1 MRTRSRRTSPLQKK
15 IYAPNA
21 LWNADT
27 LALLTQAVIQGAF
40 ILAKAQG
47 KAEIAT
53 QCIAHLRCYVEG
65 LLTPGSP
72 FSKPIA
78 KEKP

>member
-1 MRTRSRRTSPLQKK
+1 
-15 IYAPNA
+15 
-21 LWNADT
+21 
-27 LALLTQAVIQGAF
+27 VIQGAF